1 MCERIKRECY
11 QNASGK
17 AKSKT
22 TRFSPLHVF
31 LTLAL
36 LMSLPTCLYQ
46 QFTHHTV
53 IQSRAK
59 YLKYTVMLYN

>member
-1 MCERIKRECY
+1 MIVIITCGMCERIKRECY

-36 LMSLPTCLYQ
+36 LIV
-46 QFTHHTV
+46 FT
-53 IQSRAK
+53 
-59 YLKYTVMLYN
+59 N